1 MPYLKT
7 QNLSRQFNGHPVV
20 KSLDLSL
27 SKGEILGLLGPNGAG
42 KSTTLQMVTGCLQ
55 PSAGHVEIMGKPL
68 ATDRSLQKHIGYLP
82 ERPPLY
88 DSFTIHEQLDYAA
101 KLYGLN
107 KEKREQRCTTV
118 IQLCELEAVQK
129 KIIGKLSK
137 GFRQRVGIAQA
148 LVHDPEII
156 ILDEPTDGLDPM
168 QMQSLRKLIAQLGT
182 NHAVLLSSHLLNEVE
197 TVCSRVMILHQ
208 GKQLFS
214 EDMDKLKASGET
226 LESIFTRLIFHD
238 SEAAA

>member
-7 QNLSRQFNGHPVV
+7 QNLSRQFNGHVAV

-27 SKGEILGLLGPNGAG
+27 DKGEILGLLGPNGAG
-42 KSTTLQMVTGCLQ
+42 KSTTLQMLTGCLQ
-55 PSAGHVEIMGKPL
+55 PSEGHVEVMGKPL
-68 ATDRSLQKHIGYLP
+68 HEDRSLQKHIGYLP

-88 DSFTIHEQLDYAA
+88 DSFTVQEQLDYAA
-101 KLYGLN
+101 KLYDLN
-107 KEKREQRCTTV
+107 KDEREQRCKTV
-118 IQLCELEAVQK
+118 IHLCELKEVRQ

-156 ILDEPTDGLDPM
+156 VLDEPTDGLDPM
-168 QMQSLRKLIAQLGT
+168 QMQALRKLIAQLGE

-197 TVCSRVMILHQ
+197 TVCSRVVILHQ

-214 EDMDKLKASGET
+214 ENMDKLKDSGKT
-226 LESIFTRLIFHD
+226 LESIFTQLIFHD
-238 SEAAA
+238 NEVVA